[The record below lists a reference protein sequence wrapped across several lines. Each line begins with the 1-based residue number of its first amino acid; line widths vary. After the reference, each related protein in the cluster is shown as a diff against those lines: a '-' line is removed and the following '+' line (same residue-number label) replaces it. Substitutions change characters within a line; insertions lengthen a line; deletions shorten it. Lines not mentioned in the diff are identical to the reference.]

1 MSIQNDTMSKG
12 EKIYFS
18 CLFGLLSILLFGLFY
33 LVLFEFKTITT
44 YKVKMDI
51 FTIDR
56 SFDPHSNQWIVG
68 VKDMDN
74 IRLGAFVCSVEPVN
88 KNPALY
94 YQMTKKE
101 TLTSFKYSFYF
112 SYNENCASVS
122 NQRQQSIPNTRLV
135 PQRKK
140 GEFIL

>member
-1 MSIQNDTMSKG
+1 
-12 EKIYFS
+12 
-18 CLFGLLSILLFGLFY
+18 
-33 LVLFEFKTITT
+33 
-44 YKVKMDI
+44 MDI

-56 SFDPHSNQWIVG
+56 SFDSHSNQWIVG

-74 IRLGAFVCSVEPVN
+74 IRLGSFVCSVEPIN

-112 SYNENCASVS
+112 SYNENCDSVS
-122 NQRQQSIPNTRLV
+122 NQQQKSKPNTRLA
-135 PQRKK
+135 PQRQK